1 MRNSAFAATRLT
13 LPNAWVAF
21 LPCLLLICCLGCGK
35 QDAELV
41 PVTGTLTIKGQ
52 PAGGIMLRF
61 MPDAVESN
69 NGPSSSAITDE
80 NGQFTL
86 KCDDGRDGAVPG
98 NHVVTFVDMEEERAA
113 QGEEASKPP
122 RIDSILTT
130 AAGGKRL
137 TIAAG
142 QPVKLEL

>member
-1 MRNSAFAATRLT
+1 MRKSLFCSSSAKALWLSFA
-13 LPNAWVAF
+13 
-21 LPCLLLICCLGCGK
+21 LLVCCLGCGK

-61 MPDAVESN
+61 MPDAVEN
-69 NGPSSSAITDE
+69 NTGPSSSAITDE
-80 NGQFTL
+80 NGNFTL

-98 NHVVTFVDMEEERAA
+98 NHVVTFVDMEEERPA
-113 QGEEASKPP
+113 QGEEATKPP

-137 TIAAG
+137 TITAG